1 MIQTGVRSQE
11 SGVRRKVRR
20 KVRSQNSEFRREFGN
35 VRPIPACRFHPII
48 VLILIAALFWIPLAA
63 QNRPPAS
70 DKLGEKFQQGVADL
84 KAGRLDEARAVFEE
98 LIRTGVTAPFVYHNL
113 GIVYQRLRRHQ
124 DAVDQFRKALKID
137 PTFAE
142 SRVLLGAGLLVLNRP
157 EEAIEELERAV
168 RALPDNISA
177 NLQLA
182 QAYEVHGTPFQLA
195 AQYNR
200 LAKLE
205 PENPEYAY
213 QLGEAY
219 SAVADWCYREMLSR
233 DLNSVRVH
241 QALGQIYMAR
251 KDWISAEVALKRA
264 IQVDPK
270 LPDLHMSLAAALI
283 QQKKFKEALAAVEDE
298 LRIVPGNLGA
308 RRLREQLAAQLG
320 P

>member
-1 MIQTGVRSQE
+1 
-11 SGVRRKVRR
+11 
-20 KVRSQNSEFRREFGN
+20 
-35 VRPIPACRFHPII
+35 
-48 VLILIAALFWIPLAA
+48 
-63 QNRPPAS
+63 
-70 DKLGEKFQQGVADL
+70 
-84 KAGRLDEARAVFEE
+84 VFEE